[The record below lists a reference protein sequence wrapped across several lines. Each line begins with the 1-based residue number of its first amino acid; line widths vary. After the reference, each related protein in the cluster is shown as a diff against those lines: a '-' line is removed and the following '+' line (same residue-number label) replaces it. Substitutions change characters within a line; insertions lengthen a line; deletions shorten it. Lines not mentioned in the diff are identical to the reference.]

1 MRALMQRVELEDL
14 YHHQTEE
21 FDNLKMEYAFMNGKF
36 LIYQKKSKRSQA
48 EQWESY
54 KEQVGE
60 IIWEALESY
69 WKDKELY

>member
-1 MRALMQRVELEDL
+1 M
-14 YHHQTEE
+14 EE

-54 KEQVGE
+54 KEQVSE
-60 IIWEALESY
+60 II
-69 WKDKELY
+69 